1 MLKSTLSIEQVPLA
15 KTERGLARA
24 VARLG
29 LEPAEITD
37 RVGLQ
42 FENARDD
49 LDDLEAAVFR
59 AQSGKQFAL
68 IRHRHQPHP
77 GTDILI
83 DEQLPDLAAAL
94 HEALQAL
101 KFKSQDLTWTHPK
114 AT

>member
-37 RVGLQ
+37 RLGLQ
-42 FENARDD
+42 FKNARDD
-49 LDDLEAAVFR
+49 LDDLESAVFR